1 MVVHYERGL
10 YNPIILAL
18 RIIYSMSFQHDEH
31 FIVANCLESV
41 IMLILIYI
49 ITRFSDLRD
58 YIFGHIRY
66 GMMQTHSTTFS
77 KKLNM

>member
-31 FIVANCLESV
+31 FIVANYFDSV
-41 IMLILIYI
+41 IMLILLYI
-49 ITRFSDLRD
+49 ITRFYDLSD

-66 GMMQTHSTTFS
+66 DMMQTHSTTFQ
-77 KKLNM
+77 KN